1 MTEYE
6 YAIGYYIELKDG
18 STVIRPRYSEPSREA
33 ALRQASALA
42 GDGYVALRRRITE
55 WEEL

>member
-6 YAIGYYIELKDG
+6 YAVGHSIEFEDG
-18 STVIRPRYSEPSREA
+18 SVEFRPRYAESSREA
-33 ALRQASALA
+33 ALYEASKLA